1 MKKLCSRLSE
11 SMQNEM
17 AALFEG
23 EILKASE
30 IACFP
35 EILFITQEW

>member
-1 MKKLCSRLSE
+1 MVGMMKLCSRLSE

-23 EILKASE
+23 EILKAS
-30 IACFP
+30 
-35 EILFITQEW
+35 